1 MYKQTTIL
9 LSLTNITGL
18 LYYNNECSANKDYK
32 EKLNIKNEIINKL
45 QIQYITS
52 QEQLNLKNKIIDK
65 LQTQYITS
73 QENLEK
79 LVIKI
84 KNNDVADIDKY
95 IDYKCPKCYN
105 IWTDV
110 DN

>member
-18 LYYNNECSANKDYK
+18 LYYNNECSDYK
-32 EKLNIKNEIINKL
+32 EKLNIKNE
-45 QIQYITS
+45 
-52 QEQLNLKNKIIDK
+52 IIDK

-73 QENLEK
+73 QEKLEK
-79 LVIKI
+79 LAIKI

>member
-1 MYKQTTIL
+1 
-9 LSLTNITGL
+9 L
-18 LYYNNECSANKDYK
+18 LYYNNECSDYK
-32 EKLNIKNEIINKL
+32 EKLNIKNEIIDKL
-45 QIQYITS
+45 QTQYITS
-52 QEQLNLKNKIIDK
+52 QEQLNIKNKIIDK

-73 QENLEK
+73 QEKLEK
-79 LVIKI
+79 LAIKI